1 MTDQASARRT
11 KGAANGEFTLSDGS
25 LRQQQVGDIGT
36 GHHEEESHR
45 AEENDQRQAN
55 FSGEGILQRDDSRVL
70 EKIVPLLAG
79 SFMNAARNRADI
91 AIGLLRSHAIAEA
104 PDGKIVMRGS
114 AGVFAIEICW
124 KP

>member
-1 MTDQASARRT
+1 MTDQASARRA

-55 FSGEGILQRDDSRVL
+55 FSGEGILKRDDRRVL
-70 EKIVPLLAG
+70 VQARGDAEEPRQQLG
-79 SFMNAARNRADI
+79 RRRAARGGHRLQNRF
-91 AIGLLRSHAIAEA
+91 E
-104 PDGKIVMRGS
+104 V
-114 AGVFAIEICW
+114 
-124 KP
+124 